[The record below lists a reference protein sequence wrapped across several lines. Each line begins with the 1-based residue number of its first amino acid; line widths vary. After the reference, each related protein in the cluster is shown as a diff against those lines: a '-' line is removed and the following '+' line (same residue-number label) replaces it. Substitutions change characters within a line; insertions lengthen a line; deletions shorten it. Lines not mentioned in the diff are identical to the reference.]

1 MSRRSPPVALL
12 CLAGCAV
19 TASCRPE
26 TPPAVEE
33 LTDSIVVVDAAGRRH
48 VFGRPAQRIVSL
60 VPSATAMLRA
70 IGADGALVGRTDYD
84 TQEWA
89 LGVPSVGGGIDPS
102 LEAIVALEPD
112 LVVRFAGDQDPRTQ
126 TRLDDLGIRYV
137 TVRPDRVDDIF
148 ETAEILGRVTGH
160 MEAADSLVRSIRD
173 GLRATSQAVS
183 VWPRLR
189 VAYVLGGSP
198 PWVAGPGTY
207 ISEILSLVG
216 GDNVFSDFDAL
227 YSAISPEVLRIRRI
241 DVVLV
246 SVRGEYDEALTP
258 GARVE
263 AIGSALEIPGPDV
276 VEAARRVA
284 ELMHGR
290 PLR

>member
-1 MSRRSPPVALL
+1 MS
-12 CLAGCAV
+12 G
-19 TASCRPE
+19 SCRTQ
-26 TPPAVEE
+26 TPPAAAE

-48 VFGRPAQRIVSL
+48 VFDRPAQRIVSL
-60 VPSATAMLRA
+60 VPSATATLGA
-70 IGADGALVGRTDYD
+70 IGADHALVGRTDYD

-89 LGVPSVGGGIDPS
+89 VGVPSVGGGIDPS

-112 LVVRFAGDQDPRTQ
+112 LVVRFAGDQDPRTR
-126 TRLDDLGIRYV
+126 TRLDELGIPHV
-137 TVRPDRVDDIF
+137 TVRPDRVDDIV
-148 ETAEILGRVTGH
+148 ETTEILGRVTGRS
-160 MEAADSLVRSIRD
+160 EAADSLVRYLRD
-173 GLRATSQAVS
+173 GLRATTQAAS
-183 VWPRLR
+183 AWPRLR

-216 GDNVFSDFDAL
+216 GDNVFSDLDGL
-227 YSAISPEVLRIRRI
+227 YAAITPEELRIREI

-246 SVRGEYDEALTP
+246 PVPGEYDESLTP

-263 AIGSALEIPGPDV
+263 VIGDALEIPGPGV

-284 ELMHGR
+284 ELLHR
-290 PLR
+290 RTLR